1 MAKSKKNKTEEQIHP
16 EAHIQQMAE
25 EAAGMVQ
32 DLFKSDEGSLD
43 FSSEEPLQETNELL
57 VEETE
62 EVILAQD
69 LDSESQDEE
78 AESFDSDFS
87 EEEEIA
93 AVAELEATELSE
105 FESAPIEEIE
115 FVEDERLESI
125 IESILFATDKA
136 VSLNSLKQA
145 FKGTQV
151 TTEKIKKCLDRLAV
165 EYAGVRRG
173 VTLEEVTGGFQLKTK
188 IDNIEFLRRTVKPR
202 SFRLSG
208 PALEVL
214 AIVAYKQPVVK
225 NEIDQIR
232 GVESGHLLRALME
245 RSLVQF
251 EGKSDLPG
259 RPMQYGTTKKF
270 LEIFALRNLREL
282 PTLSQIDELL
292 PEGITEDESNDK
304 PVLAGITETL
314 AQSVTNSYS
323 EGEEEL
329 EKIQEQ
335 LSDIET
341 TTQFFEEEKNRQ
353 KQKRDDEKAQSI
365 REALDLSSVT
375 GEVVS
380 ERDIQ
385 WLRRY
390 EESKLQTL

>member
-1 MAKSKKNKTEEQIHP
+1 MSKTKKEKNSP
-16 EAHIQQMAE
+16 ENIEVDANIQSLAE
-25 EAAGMVQ
+25 EAANETAEETAESME
-32 DLFKSDEGSLD
+32 LTEESESIELSDDS
-43 FSSEEPLQETNELL
+43 
-57 VEETE
+57 EETE
-62 EVILAQD
+62 LAD
-69 LDSESQDEE
+69 IELS
-78 AESFDSDFS
+78 
-87 EEEEIA
+87 
-93 AVAELEATELSE
+93 ELELGDLESSPLEAAQLEDTELSQ

-125 IESILFATDKA
+125 IESILFATDKD
-136 VSLNSLKQA
+136 VSLNSLKLD
-145 FKGTQV
+145 FKGNQV
-151 TTEKIKKCLDRLAV
+151 TTDKIKKFLDRLSV
-165 EYAGVRRG
+165 EYAGARRG

-188 IDNIEFLRRTVKPR
+188 IDNLEFLRRTVKPR

-214 AIVAYKQPVVK
+214 AIVAYKQPIVK

-245 RSLVQF
+245 RSLVHF

-292 PEGITEDESNDK
+292 PEGITEEESNDK
-304 PVLAGITETL
+304 PVLSGITETL
-314 AQSVTNSYS
+314 AHAVTNSYS

-329 EKIQEQ
+329 EKIQAQ

-341 TTQFFEEEKNRQ
+341 TSQFFEEEKLRQ
-353 KQKRDDEKAQSI
+353 KNKREEERAQSI
-365 REALDLSSVT
+365 REALDLASVT
-375 GEVVS
+375 GEVVT

-390 EESKLQTL
+390 DESKLQTL

>member
-1 MAKSKKNKTEEQIHP
+1 MSKSKKKTENHEQKSLIGSLVA
-16 EAHIQQMAE
+16 EAGQAISNANLMS
-25 EAAGMVQ
+25 
-32 DLFKSDEGSLD
+32 DLFHADESSLE
-43 FSSEEPLQETNELL
+43 F
-57 VEETE
+57 
-62 EVILAQD
+62 A
-69 LDSESQDEE
+69 
-78 AESFDSDFS
+78 
-87 EEEEIA
+87 EEEEITENL
-93 AVAELEATELSE
+93 VESVLEEQDEESLEATEMEEALPLANEDIVAETELSQ
-105 FESAPIEEIE
+105 FESASIEEID

-125 IESILFATDKA
+125 IESILFATDRA

-145 FKGTQV
+145 FKGTQI
-151 TTEKIKKCLDRLAV
+151 TTDKIKKCLDRLSI
-165 EYAGVRRG
+165 EYAGVKRG
-173 VTLEEVTGGFQLKTK
+173 ITLEEVTGGYQLKTK
-188 IDNIEFLRRTVKPR
+188 IDNVEFLRRTVKPR

-251 EGKSDLPG
+251 EGKSELPG

-304 PVLAGITETL
+304 PVLSGITETL
-314 AQSVTNSYS
+314 AQSVTNTYS

-335 LSDIET
+335 LAAVET
-341 TTQFFEEEKNRQ
+341 TTQFFEDEKERQ
-353 KQKRDDEKAQSI
+353 KMKRDEDRAQSI
-365 REALDLSSVT
+365 REAIDLASVT
-375 GEVVS
+375 KEVVS
-380 ERDIQ
+380 ERDLQ
-385 WLRRY
+385 WLKRY
-390 EESKLQTL
+390 EESKLQAL